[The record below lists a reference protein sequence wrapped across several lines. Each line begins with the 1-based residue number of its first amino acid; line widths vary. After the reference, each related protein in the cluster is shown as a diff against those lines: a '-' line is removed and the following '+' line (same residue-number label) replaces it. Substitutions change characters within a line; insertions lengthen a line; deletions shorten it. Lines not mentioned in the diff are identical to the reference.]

1 MYFNDKKNYLLAGVK
16 VKLDNNWKIYWKN
29 PGEAGLPPK
38 IIFDKISNVSNVN
51 LLFPEPKSFKFFNI
65 DTFGYDKEIIFPF
78 KKMGLKKGDKLITL
92 LPNTFEA
99 CTIHWA
105 CQLTGI
111 VIVPINWRVKSE
123 EIIFFLNN
131 SNSKCIICDD
141 YSEKEIQSS
150 NLSNSIIKI
159 STSLL
164 NMDFE
169 KYYYSS

>member
-1 MYFNDKKNYLLAGVK
+1 MIDLGTTFLSSVNRCPEAIAITYQNKHLNYS
-16 VKLDNNWKIYWKN
+16 NWLN
-29 PGEAGLPPK
+29 
-38 IIFDKISNVSNVN
+38 KISS
-51 LLFPEPKSFKFFNI
+51 LAIS
-65 DTFGYDKEIIFPF
+65 F

-131 SNSKCIICDD
+131 SNSKCII
-141 YSEKEIQSS
+141 
-150 NLSNSIIKI
+150 LSLIHI
-159 STSLL
+159 
-164 NMDFE
+164 
-169 KYYYSS
+169 

>member
-1 MYFNDKKNYLLAGVK
+1 MIDLGTTFLSSVDRCPEAIAITYQNKHLNYS
-16 VKLDNNWKIYWKN
+16 NWLN
-29 PGEAGLPPK
+29 
-38 IIFDKISNVSNVN
+38 KISS
-51 LLFPEPKSFKFFNI
+51 LAIS
-65 DTFGYDKEIIFPF
+65 F

-123 EIIFFLNN
+123 EINFFLNN

-159 STSLL
+159 STSSQSS
-164 NMDFE
+164 
-169 KYYYSS
+169 KYENFKSLINLKVIFDLSLIHI